1 VQIKSPVIIKR
12 EINMNIIKNTSITIN
27 ILFILIIIGLITYIN
42 IINKTISTES
52 KVKNS
57 VTICTKTIQDE
68 QNVKTYITENIY
80 YDDNLAI
87 TSESSKV
94 IYDINDDITYQSIKS
109 KLSNCNDNYEEDKK
123 ITCEVELNDDVK
135 KIFGTWAYRY
145 IEGAKSDGFIC
156 EKG

>member
-1 VQIKSPVIIKR
+1 
-12 EINMNIIKNTSITIN
+12 MNVIKNTSITIN

-57 VTICTKTIQDE
+57 VTICTKKIQDE
-68 QNVKTYITENIY
+68 QNMKTYITENIY

-109 KLSNCNDNYEEDKK
+109 KLFNCNDNYEEDKK

-135 KIFGTWAYRY
+135 KYLVPGHIGTLRVQKVMDLSVKKDKTK
-145 IEGAKSDGFIC
+145 ILID
-156 EKG
+156 